1 MFDCKKLKKTEIN
14 EDNLY
19 VDKIWF
25 QCENEN
31 CLKWRLLSSEDAA
44 QVDRNEPWFCFMN
57 TDPNHNTCSA
67 SEECFPEE
75 SHVLKRGFKYVYSQ
89 FPIGSL
95 VLVKLYS
102 WPSWP
107 GILCLDPLIGKY
119 VTCDLDGNVEH
130 YHVEFLGNPH
140 SRKWIKANSVGHYSI
155 TLKPEKCKFDKRWYE
170 SALQEAY
177 LLYAFSHEQR
187 LEMCLLSKKGMPL
200 VDKPEANIK
209 AAIKAN
215 KRLCPPAA
223 ATHSFWV
230 LEPHKPQMHRKSQ
243 IPMILLGEKEPEKP
257 LSSPV
262 ITFRWHLLLLLPLS
276 YCVGDGGSQG
286 GLGVQASLASA
297 QDVLL
302 LGNTWKSF
310 ISLNVN
316 FPLRDYN
323 QFCWVHHYWF
333 YRSSF
338 AIQNIM
344 FQAPCSFI
352 MMKTSKNDNKNKK
365 CSFRKNKRKGFF
377 KYSFEIVCSDDALLK
392 ENIVVSETEDILK
405 DLEQMLQEAG
415 EPEKTLGES
424 DARGDEM
431 RAEGKCEATSLGLHF
446 LICKMKLEVE
456 LREERSERGCPRHF
470 LKMEYLGGTHLS
482 GKRASRL
489 EAFFKSEKAACHIKI
504 IVSLCNTETS
514 EEILCENQC
523 EEDCL
528 IIDGVPFRTGE
539 CIESITDKFKEI
551 DALMSE
557 F

>member
-1 MFDCKKLKKTEIN
+1 MPFPGRKKKFDCKKLKKTEIN

-44 QVDRNEPWFCFMN
+44 QVDRSEPWFCFMS

-67 SEECFPEE
+67 AEECFPEE
-75 SHVLKRGFKYVYSQ
+75 SHVLKSGFKYVYSQ
-89 FPIGSL
+89 LPIGSL
-95 VLVKLYS
+95 VLVKLHN

-107 GILCLDPLIGKY
+107 GILCLDPLMGKY

-155 TLKPEKCKFDKRWYE
+155 TLKAEKCKFNKRWYE

-187 LEMCLLSKKGMPL
+187 LEMCLLSKRGMPL

-209 AAIKAN
+209 AAIKAK
-215 KRLCPPAA
+215 KRLLLLMSP
-223 ATHSFWV
+223 SV
-230 LEPHKPQMHRKSQ
+230 
-243 IPMILLGEKEPEKP
+243 LLGEKELKKP
-257 LSSPV
+257 LSSPM
-262 ITFRWHLLLLLPLS
+262 IASWWHLLFLLPLS
-276 YCVGDGGSQG
+276 YCAGDGGSQG

-297 QDVLL
+297 KDV
-302 LGNTWKSF
+302 SF
-310 ISLNVN
+310 FGLFSVMFSAMLSDAFNKDENVIEVSYCTDDDRA
-316 FPLRDYN
+316 LDAA
-323 QFCWVHHYWF
+323 C
-333 YRSSF
+333 
-338 AIQNIM
+338 
-344 FQAPCSFI
+344 QAE
-352 MMKTSKNDNKNKK
+352 M
-365 CSFRKNKRKGFF
+365 KGFF
-377 KYSFEIVCSDDALLK
+377 KYSFEIACSDDALLK
-392 ENIVVSETEDILK
+392 ENTVVSETEDILK

-415 EPEKTLGES
+415 EPMKTSGES
-424 DARGDEM
+424 DAHGDEM
-431 RAEGKCEATSLGLHF
+431 HAEGK
-446 LICKMKLEVE
+446 
-456 LREERSERGCPRHF
+456 
-470 LKMEYLGGTHLS
+470 
-482 GKRASRL
+482 
-489 EAFFKSEKAACHIKI
+489 
-504 IVSLCNTETS
+504 VSLCNTEIS
-514 EEILCENQC
+514 EEILCENQY

>member
-215 KRLCPPAA
+215 KR
-223 ATHSFWV
+223 
-230 LEPHKPQMHRKSQ
+230 
-243 IPMILLGEKEPEKP
+243 
-257 LSSPV
+257 
-262 ITFRWHLLLLLPLS
+262 
-276 YCVGDGGSQG
+276 
-286 GLGVQASLASA
+286 
-297 QDVLL
+297 
-302 LGNTWKSF
+302 
-310 ISLNVN
+310 
-316 FPLRDYN
+316 
-323 QFCWVHHYWF
+323 
-333 YRSSF
+333 
-338 AIQNIM
+338 
-344 FQAPCSFI
+344 
-352 MMKTSKNDNKNKK
+352 MKTSKNDNKNKK

-431 RAEGKCEATSLGLHF
+431 RAEGK
-446 LICKMKLEVE
+446 
-456 LREERSERGCPRHF
+456 
-470 LKMEYLGGTHLS
+470 
-482 GKRASRL
+482 
-489 EAFFKSEKAACHIKI
+489 
-504 IVSLCNTETS
+504 VSLCNTETS